1 MKCSTAEVASTSIRK
16 RTPVY
21 GRRTV
26 IRLTS
31 YSIRTG
37 FSVWRIFN
45 TYADALCMYNRSRPQ
60 KVGRRKSADYRSQRR
75 VLPPIHRVQ
84 DRCRLLSNLGEQP
97 EIKVPAMNE
106 LLQIF
111 MPALI
116 ALFCTCWI
124 YPYILKVAK

>member
-37 FSVWRIFN
+37 FSVWRIFQYICRCLVCI
-45 TYADALCMYNRSRPQ
+45 TEADLKRLVAENPQTIEANDGYYHLSTESRID
-60 KVGRRKSADYRSQRR
+60 ADSYRIWVNS
-75 VLPPIHRVQ
+75 
-84 DRCRLLSNLGEQP
+84 
-97 EIKVPAMNE
+97 
-106 LLQIF
+106 
-111 MPALI
+111 
-116 ALFCTCWI
+116 
-124 YPYILKVAK
+124 LK

>member
-37 FSVWRIFN
+37 FNFSIHMQMPCVCITEADLKRLVAENPQTIEANDGYYHLSTESRID
-45 TYADALCMYNRSRPQ
+45 ADS
-60 KVGRRKSADYRSQRR
+60 YRIWVNS
-75 VLPPIHRVQ
+75 
-84 DRCRLLSNLGEQP
+84 
-97 EIKVPAMNE
+97 
-106 LLQIF
+106 
-111 MPALI
+111 
-116 ALFCTCWI
+116 
-124 YPYILKVAK
+124 LK

>member
-37 FSVWRIFN
+37 FSVWANFSIHMQMPCVCITEADLKRLVAENPQTIEANDGYYHLSTESRID
-45 TYADALCMYNRSRPQ
+45 ADS
-60 KVGRRKSADYRSQRR
+60 YRIWVNS
-75 VLPPIHRVQ
+75 
-84 DRCRLLSNLGEQP
+84 
-97 EIKVPAMNE
+97 
-106 LLQIF
+106 
-111 MPALI
+111 
-116 ALFCTCWI
+116 
-124 YPYILKVAK
+124 LK